1 MFKEI
6 VGFKYIESE
15 MQNKVLGNQGYFR
28 FTNEELKEM
37 NPVGYNFIMNLKNEN
52 NEYIE
57 YEKVGDKK

>member
-1 MFKEI
+1 MFKKI

-15 MQNKVLGNQGYFR
+15 IQNKVLGNQGYYR
-28 FTNEELKEM
+28 FTNEELKKV